1 MRTLRLLVAY
11 DGTDFVGWQRQA
23 DGTSVQGLLEDAL
36 GLLAGEPVTVVGAGR
51 TDAGVHA
58 TGQVAGVRLRSALDP
73 RDLRRAVN
81 AHLPTAVRVLRVE
94 EADGQFHARVQA
106 QAKTY
111 EYRILNGAV
120 VSPFTHRYVWHY
132 AGSLDAARMND
143 AARALVGLHDF
154 ACFQSTGGGAR
165 TSVRRVFESSVT
177 VRDVDAGGD
186 AFTPQPSL
194 EESRLIVYRVTGD
207 GFLRHMVRA
216 IVGTLV
222 EIGRGAA
229 DATLIGELLAGRDRS
244 VAGPTA
250 PARGLCLSA
259 VAYPDAARDVAT
271 QR

>member
-1 MRTLRLLVAY
+1 MRTLKLLVAY

-23 DGTSVQGLLEDAL
+23 DGTSVQGLLEHAL

-58 TGQVAGVRLRSALDP
+58 TGQVAGVRLRSALAP
-73 RDLRRAVN
+73 GEVRRAVN
-81 AHLPTAVRVLRVE
+81 AHLPPAIRVLRVD
-94 EADGQFHARVQA
+94 EADRQFHARFQA

-111 EYRILNGAV
+111 EYRILNGPV
-120 VSPFTHRYVWHY
+120 VSPFAHRYVWHY
-132 AGSLDAARMND
+132 AGPLDVARMTE
-143 AARALVGLHDF
+143 AARALEGQHDF

-165 TSVRRVFESSVT
+165 TSVRRVFESLVT
-177 VRDVDAGGD
+177 VREADSDA
-186 AFTPQPSL
+186 AALPEPSL

-216 IVGTLV
+216 VVGTLV

-229 DATLIGELLAGRDRS
+229 DVPLVSDLLAGRDRGA
-244 VAGPTA
+244 AGPTA
-250 PARGLCLSA
+250 PARGLCLAA
-259 VAYPDAARDVAT
+259 VSYPDGPPEVAT